1 MAAWSPGWRETTSFL
16 AGYVVGGGPF
26 TYITSTFNVPT
37 ITASTAQT
45 TDIAIWDGFQNSA
58 GSQILQAGVAAGS
71 YDLVG
76 GAYYWYAWY
85 YDSTNGNP
93 VEGIPVAVNAGD
105 TVSVTLYQVSGQT
118 WAIEF
123 TNDTT
128 GRSSTTDQTWTQTS
142 STAEW
147 DVESPPTSPTAS
159 DLTSYSGAVSFRGMA
174 LIGTQTGAGEWL
186 MSQPDGQSA
195 TPSALTSSGF
205 SITDA

>member
-1 MAAWSPGWRETTSFL
+1 M
-16 AGYVVGGGPF
+16 VGGGPF

-85 YDSTNGNP
+85 YNSTNGNP